1 MTHSHDLP
9 PGLGPLTSLTHTHDG
24 HTHTH
29 VRSEVPVGPP
39 QRLHLRGVVLPEGD
53 ECDLWLHDG
62 VISFEPVADAI
73 TVATEGWI
81 MPGLVDAHCHV
92 GLESHGAVSEER
104 AEEHA
109 ITDREAGALLL
120 RDAGSPLDTR
130 FLQDR
135 EDLPKI
141 VRAGRHIARP
151 KRYSRNFAEE
161 VEPDEL
167 VDEVVTQAERGD
179 GWVKIV
185 GDWIDRDAGDLTP
198 LWPKEVAAEAI
209 EAAHEHGARVTA
221 HCFDER
227 SVAELV
233 DAGID
238 GIEHGTG
245 LDDDTI
251 AAMAERQV
259 SLVPTMVNLEN
270 FPTFA
275 AAGEA
280 KFPRYAAHIRALHAR
295 RFETIGKA
303 VDAGVPVYAGT
314 DAGGV
319 HGHGLIA
326 SEIELLARV
335 GGNDFAL
342 GAASWNARRW
352 LGHPGIEEGAPADI
366 VVFAEDPRVTISV
379 VREPKLIILNGRV
392 VGGSALRSRRSP
404 G

>member
-1 MTHSHDLP
+1 MTHRHDLP

-29 VRSEVPVGPP
+29 VSTRQPAGPP
-39 QRLHLRGVVLPEGD
+39 QRLHLRGVVLPEG
-53 ECDLWLHDG
+53 EQRDLWLHDG
-62 VISFEPVADAI
+62 VISLEPVENAI
-73 TVATEGWI
+73 TVATSGWI
-81 MPGLVDAHCHV
+81 LPGLVDAHCHV
-92 GLESHGAVSEER
+92 GLESHGAVSEQR

-109 ITDREAGALLL
+109 LTDREAGALLL

-130 FLQDR
+130 FLQGR

-141 VRAGRHIARP
+141 IRAGRHIARP

-161 VEPDEL
+161 VEPDQL
-167 VDEVVTQAERGD
+167 VDEVITQAERGD
-179 GWVKIV
+179 GWVKLV
-185 GDWIDRDAGDLTP
+185 GDWIDRDTGDLTP
-198 LWPKEVAAEAI
+198 LWPADVARQAI

-227 SVAELV
+227 SVTELV
-233 DAGID
+233 EAGID

-251 AAMAERQV
+251 AAMAQRGT

-270 FPTFA
+270 FPSFA
-275 AAGEA
+275 DAGEA

-295 RFETIGKA
+295 RFETMGKA
-303 VDAGVPVYAGT
+303 VDAGVPVFAGT

-326 SEIELLARV
+326 SEIELLAKV
-335 GGNDFAL
+335 GGNEFAL
-342 GAASWNARRW
+342 GAASWNARAW
-352 LGHPGIEEGAPADI
+352 LGHPGIEHGAPADI
-366 VVFAEDPRVTISV
+366 VVFADDPRVNIAV
-379 VREPKLIILNGRV
+379 VREPVLIILNGRV
-392 VGGSALRSRRSP
+392 VAGSAA